1 MIRKEIKQDGTF
13 GGNYPDNI
21 DYPDLPAN
29 LIEIDDEQAFAI
41 DFNPDGFRYINGEIV
56 DVSETDDYKA
66 KVQAAE
72 NIIRKKQL
80 QSEIDVLDIKRIRAI
95 AEPQLKDADSGQTW
109 LEYYTQQ
116 IVVLRAQ
123 IAGL

>member
-13 GGNYPDNI
+13 GGNYPKNI

-41 DFNPDGFRYINGEIV
+41 DCNPDGFRYINGEIV

-72 NIIRKKQL
+72 NIIKKNQL